1 MKRMDLLIG
10 KIERGQ
16 NGMEIYNSKDLA
28 DDVEFLKMTIKNLE
42 KTVSDLE
49 NKIVS
54 LEYSCDT
61 NSNDIE
67 AVNAAIDD
75 LEPDIAEVEYPT
87 DTY

>member
-1 MKRMDLLIG
+1 
-10 KIERGQ
+10 
-16 NGMEIYNSKDLA
+16 MEIYNSKDLA

-49 NKIVS
+49 KKIVS

-67 AVNAAIDD
+67 AVNAAMDD
-75 LEPDIAEVEYPT
+75 LEPDISEVEYPK
-87 DTY
+87 

>member
-1 MKRMDLLIG
+1 MDLLIG

-28 DDVEFLKMTIKNLE
+28 EDIEFLKMTIKNLE
-42 KTVSDLE
+42 STIADLE
-49 NKIVS
+49 KKIIS

-61 NSNDIE
+61 NSNELE

-75 LEPDIAEVEYPT
+75 MEPDISEVEFPKER
-87 DTY
+87 

>member
-1 MKRMDLLIG
+1 MDLLIG

-42 KTVSDLE
+42 KTVGDLE
-49 NKIVS
+49 KKIVS

-61 NSNDIE
+61 NSNEIE
-67 AVNAAIDD
+67 AVNAAIDY
-75 LEPDIAEVEYPT
+75 LEHDISDVEFPKER
-87 DTY
+87 

>member
-1 MKRMDLLIG
+1 MDLPIG

-49 NKIVS
+49 KKIVS

-61 NSNDIE
+61 NSNEIE
-67 AVNAAIDD
+67 ALNATVDD
-75 LEPDIAEVEYPT
+75 MEPDISEVEFPKER
-87 DTY
+87 